1 MCVVMTTQ
9 SNNPSLCRPIHAT
22 PLSPLYIYTKIFRV
36 LVVQPLSHS
45 RSLSLYIYIYSKS
58 NMSSNEKS
66 DHTGKP
72 LKSIE
77 DLMQRVVIR
86 NAENGEPV
94 RHGKGGID
102 INGKCIGIL
111 EG

>member
-1 MCVVMTTQ
+1 
-9 SNNPSLCRPIHAT
+9 
-22 PLSPLYIYTKIFRV
+22 
-36 LVVQPLSHS
+36 
-45 RSLSLYIYIYSKS
+45 
-58 NMSSNEKS
+58 MSSNEKS